1 MRTVTELVAS
11 LWQVQ
16 GGELG
21 ALLGEFDAL
30 AAVACGA
37 RVAVVGEAEARG
49 EISASQAGSTAGWV
63 AEHAPTLAAGSG
75 AGQVARLVRECTR
88 PDLSP
93 VHAAAVSGQVSVPTA
108 LTVVSEYARLKPRLR
123 EEAAP
128 TVLRGLLDMGIA
140 DGPKGVRSLRPAL
153 LAAHGADGEFQADA
167 DTAERLVSLSRPS
180 TDELGALTYQLVLD
194 PVGAAA
200 LEAAIGPLST
210 PVPGPDGERDPR
222 SPQLRR
228 GQALIEVCRRAT
240 SAGDRPPSGVK
251 TTLMLTMSYDDLAA
265 RVGAATVVG
274 SSQGDS
280 LIAPETARRLACDA
294 NVIPAVLGSRGEI
307 LDQGRSTRLA
317 TPGQLAALWLR
328 DRGCS
333 FPGCTTP
340 AHWCDAHHLVHWA
353 DGGTSDLTNLALLCG
368 RHHSVVHRD
377 QLAGHVT
384 HAGADTGAVAAAV
397 TWNLIPGSYQRRDDG
412 PPPHGDQPR
421 GGQPPG
427 GQPPGGQPR
436 GGQLP
441 DDSSAPVTRP
451 SPSHH
456 ERDNPAPEAEPQASL
471 QRSDDPS
478 ATDRCARG
486 RDDSHPNADPL
497 PDTSRAAETR
507 STDDAAGRHLVPEA
521 DPWAHLWAASGDGND
536 RRATDR
542 RDLNEANPE
551 ADPWGDVWADFSHP
565 TEARP
570 TDDAAQGRP
579 NPEADPWGDVWA
591 DLSHPT
597 EGRPTDDV
605 AQRASNPEAN
615 PGSTRARPLSRGG
628 RTRGSLR
635 REGAVRESRRGGLR
649 RRDRSGGRRPDRKA
663 RRTRSDAMGLFEGLH
678 AA

>member
-1 MRTVTELVAS
+1 MVAVSVGVMDSSEATRDSASRRAEIRAATRTVTELVAS

-21 ALLGEFDAL
+21 TLLGEFDAL

-75 AGQVARLVRECTR
+75 AGQVARLVRECSR
-88 PDLSP
+88 PDLTT
-93 VHAAAVSGQVSVPTA
+93 VQTAAVSGQISVPTA
-108 LTVVSEYARLKPRLR
+108 LTVVTEFARLKPRLR

-140 DGPKGVRSLRPAL
+140 DGPKGVRALRPAL

-200 LEAAIGPLST
+200 LEAAIGPLSA
-210 PVPGPDGERDPR
+210 PVPGPDGERDSR

-240 SAGDRPPSGVK
+240 SAGDRPSSGVK

-265 RVGAATVVG
+265 RAGAAMVIG
-274 SSQGDS
+274 SAQGGS
-280 LIAPETARRLACDA
+280 LIAPETVRRLACDA
-294 NVIPAVLGSRGEI
+294 NVIPTVLGNRGEV

-328 DRGCS
+328 DAGCS

-340 AHWCDAHHLVHWA
+340 AHWCDAHHLVHWV
-353 DGGTSDLTNLALLCG
+353 DGGASDLTNLALLCG

-397 TWNLIPGSYQRRDDG
+397 TWNLIPGSYGRRDDG
-412 PPPHGDQPR
+412 PPPPHGDQSPGEPPADAR
-421 GGQPPG
+421 PPG
-427 GQPPGGQPR
+427 DPPGS
-436 GGQLP
+436 LN
-441 DDSSAPVTRP
+441 RP
-451 SPSHH
+451 SRDHH
-456 ERDNPAPEAEPQASL
+456 EWDNSAPEADPWGGS
-471 QRSDDPS
+471 RRHDDRP
-478 ATDRCARG
+478 ALDG
-486 RDDSHPNADPL
+486 RDSYIAN
-497 PDTSRAAETR
+497 
-507 STDDAAGRHLVPEA
+507 PEA
-521 DPWAHLWAASGDGND
+521 DPWADLWQPSGRSSTGQHEQYVANPEADPWADLWAASGNGND
-536 RRATDR
+536 RRATDP
-542 RDLNEANPE
+542 RDRC
-551 ADPWGDVWADFSHP
+551 D
-565 TEARP
+565 
-570 TDDAAQGRP
+570 P
-579 NPEADPWGDVWA
+579 NPEADPWFD
-591 DLSHPT
+591 
-597 EGRPTDDV
+597 
-605 AQRASNPEAN
+605 
-615 PGSTRARPLSRGG
+615 
-628 RTRGSLR
+628 
-635 REGAVRESRRGGLR
+635 
-649 RRDRSGGRRPDRKA
+649 SGGP
-663 RRTRSDAMGLFEGLH
+663 

>member
-1 MRTVTELVAS
+1 MGGLSVVAVSVGAMDSSEVTRDSASRRAEIRAATKTVAELVAS

-21 ALLGEFDAL
+21 ALLGELDAL
-30 AAVACGA
+30 AAVVCGA

-88 PDLSP
+88 PDLST

-108 LTVVSEYARLKPRLR
+108 LTVVTEYARLKPRLR

-128 TVLRGLLDMGIA
+128 TVLQGLLDMGIA

-240 SAGDRPPSGVK
+240 SAGDRPPAGVK

-265 RVGAATVVG
+265 RVGAAMVIG
-274 SSQGDS
+274 STQGGS
-280 LIAPETARRLACDA
+280 LIAPETVRRLACDA
-294 NVIPAVLGSRGEI
+294 NVIPAVLGGRGEV

-328 DRGCS
+328 DGGCS

-353 DGGTSDLTNLALLCG
+353 DGGASDLTNLALLCG
-368 RHHSVVHRD
+368 RHHSIAHRD
-377 QLAGHVT
+377 HLIGYVNAPC
-384 HAGADTGAVAAAV
+384 GAVDGGAIDGTAV
-397 TWNLIPGSYQRRDDG
+397 TWNVIPGSYDRRDDG
-412 PPPHGDQPR
+412 PSAHGDQSSGDPPPGDPPPANQPPRVHPHGD
-421 GGQPPG
+421 PPVP
-427 GQPPGGQPR
+427 QCRQSPG
-436 GGQLP
+436 
-441 DDSSAPVTRP
+441 
-451 SPSHH
+451 HH
-456 ERDNPAPEAEPQASL
+456 EWDNPGPDAEPW
-471 QRSDDPS
+471 
-478 ATDRCARG
+478 
-486 RDDSHPNADPL
+486 ADL
-497 PDTSRAAETR
+497 WPDANPAAETR
-507 STDDAAGRHLVPEA
+507 PADDAAGRCHGPDAE
-521 DPWAHLWAASGDGND
+521 PWADLWADSGH
-536 RRATDR
+536 R
-542 RDLNEANPE
+542 
-551 ADPWGDVWADFSHP
+551 GDS
-565 TEARP
+565 EP
-570 TDDAAQGRP
+570 TDHSDRYHP
-579 NPEADPWGDVWA
+579 NPEADPWYG
-591 DLSHPT
+591 
-597 EGRPTDDV
+597 
-605 AQRASNPEAN
+605 
-615 PGSTRARPLSRGG
+615 
-628 RTRGSLR
+628 
-635 REGAVRESRRGGLR
+635 
-649 RRDRSGGRRPDRKA
+649 SGGP
-663 RRTRSDAMGLFEGLH
+663 

>member
-1 MRTVTELVAS
+1 VVAVSVGVMDSSEATRDSASRRAEIRAATRTVTELVAS

-21 ALLGEFDAL
+21 TLLGEFDAL

-75 AGQVARLVRECTR
+75 AGQVARLVRECSR
-88 PDLSP
+88 PDLTT
-93 VHAAAVSGQVSVPTA
+93 VQTAAVSGQISVPTA
-108 LTVVSEYARLKPRLR
+108 LTVVTEFARLKPRLR

-140 DGPKGVRSLRPAL
+140 DGPKGVRALRPAL

-200 LEAAIGPLST
+200 LEAAIGPLSA
-210 PVPGPDGERDPR
+210 PVPGPDGERDSR

-240 SAGDRPPSGVK
+240 SAGDRPSSGVK

-265 RVGAATVVG
+265 RAGAAMVIG
-274 SSQGDS
+274 SAQGGS
-280 LIAPETARRLACDA
+280 LIAPETVRRLACDA
-294 NVIPAVLGSRGEI
+294 NVIPTVLGSRGEI

-328 DRGCS
+328 DGGCS

-353 DGGTSDLTNLALLCG
+353 DGGASDLTNLALLCG

-397 TWNLIPGSYQRRDDG
+397 TWNLIPGSYGRRDDG
-412 PPPHGDQPR
+412 PPPPHGDQSPGEPPADGR
-421 GGQPPG
+421 PPG
-427 GQPPGGQPR
+427 DPPGS
-436 GGQLP
+436 LN
-441 DDSSAPVTRP
+441 RP
-451 SPSHH
+451 SPDHH
-456 ERDNPAPEAEPQASL
+456 EWDNSAPEADPWGGS
-471 QRSDDPS
+471 RRHDDRP
-478 ATDRCARG
+478 ALDG
-486 RDDSHPNADPL
+486 RDSYIAN
-497 PDTSRAAETR
+497 
-507 STDDAAGRHLVPEA
+507 PEA
-521 DPWAHLWAASGDGND
+521 DPWADLWQPSGRSSTNQHEQYVANPEADPWADLWAASGNGND
-536 RRATDR
+536 RRATDP
-542 RDLNEANPE
+542 RDRC
-551 ADPWGDVWADFSHP
+551 D
-565 TEARP
+565 
-570 TDDAAQGRP
+570 P
-579 NPEADPWGDVWA
+579 NPEADPWFD
-591 DLSHPT
+591 
-597 EGRPTDDV
+597 
-605 AQRASNPEAN
+605 
-615 PGSTRARPLSRGG
+615 
-628 RTRGSLR
+628 
-635 REGAVRESRRGGLR
+635 
-649 RRDRSGGRRPDRKA
+649 SGGP
-663 RRTRSDAMGLFEGLH
+663 

>member
-1 MRTVTELVAS
+1 MGGLSVVAVSVGVMDSIEATRDSASRRAEIRAATRTVAELVAS

-21 ALLGEFDAL
+21 TLLGEFDAL

-75 AGQVARLVRECTR
+75 AGQVARLVRECSR
-88 PDLSP
+88 PDLTT
-93 VHAAAVSGQVSVPTA
+93 VQTAAVSGQISVPTA
-108 LTVVSEYARLKPRLR
+108 LTVVTEFARLKPRLR

-140 DGPKGVRSLRPAL
+140 DGPKGVRALRPAL

-200 LEAAIGPLST
+200 LEAAIGPLSA
-210 PVPGPDGERDPR
+210 PVPGPDGERDSR

-240 SAGDRPPSGVK
+240 SAGDRPSSGVK

-265 RVGAATVVG
+265 RAGAAMVIG
-274 SSQGDS
+274 SAQGGS
-280 LIAPETARRLACDA
+280 LIAPETVRRLACDA
-294 NVIPAVLGSRGEI
+294 NVIPTVLGNRGEV

-328 DRGCS
+328 DAGCS

-340 AHWCDAHHLVHWA
+340 AHWCDAHHLVHWV
-353 DGGTSDLTNLALLCG
+353 DGGASDLTNLALLCG

-397 TWNLIPGSYQRRDDG
+397 TWNLIPGSYGRRDDG
-412 PPPHGDQPR
+412 PPPPHGDQSPGEPPADAR
-421 GGQPPG
+421 PPG
-427 GQPPGGQPR
+427 DPPGS
-436 GGQLP
+436 LN
-441 DDSSAPVTRP
+441 RP
-451 SPSHH
+451 SRDHH
-456 ERDNPAPEAEPQASL
+456 EWDNSAPEADPWGGS
-471 QRSDDPS
+471 RRHDDRP
-478 ATDRCARG
+478 ALDG
-486 RDDSHPNADPL
+486 RDSYIAN
-497 PDTSRAAETR
+497 
-507 STDDAAGRHLVPEA
+507 PEA
-521 DPWAHLWAASGDGND
+521 DPWADLWQPSGRSSTGQHEQYVANPEADPWADLWAASGNGND
-536 RRATDR
+536 RRATDP
-542 RDLNEANPE
+542 RDRC
-551 ADPWGDVWADFSHP
+551 D
-565 TEARP
+565 
-570 TDDAAQGRP
+570 P
-579 NPEADPWGDVWA
+579 NPEADPWFD
-591 DLSHPT
+591 
-597 EGRPTDDV
+597 
-605 AQRASNPEAN
+605 
-615 PGSTRARPLSRGG
+615 
-628 RTRGSLR
+628 
-635 REGAVRESRRGGLR
+635 
-649 RRDRSGGRRPDRKA
+649 SGGP
-663 RRTRSDAMGLFEGLH
+663 